1 MQEQMELQQVPCS
14 LTQSLMKQSR
24 SSCSTS
30 IDGIVLSLSLSPSE
44 KQEEGDG

>member
-30 IDGIVLSLSLSPSE
+30 SDGIVLSLSPSE